1 MSEMSSLLKD
11 LGDENAMLKKVL
23 AEKEIEATIHGTFS
37 VKHQYYDT

>member
-23 AEKEIEATIHGTFS
+23 AEKEIEATILRELLEK
-37 VKHQYYDT
+37 VKRK